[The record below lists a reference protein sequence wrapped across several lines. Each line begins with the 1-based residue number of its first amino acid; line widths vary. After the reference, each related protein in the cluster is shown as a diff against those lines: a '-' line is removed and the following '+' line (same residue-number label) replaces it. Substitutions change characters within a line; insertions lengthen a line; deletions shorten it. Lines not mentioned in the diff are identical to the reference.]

1 LVLVL
6 AVLGLAVSTAL
17 IASKQS
23 EIVRQRDLARLQEER
38 ARRIVDEMYT
48 GLSERWLV
56 LDPGD
61 AELGREYLEKAA
73 AYYEEFA
80 NIPAP
85 DPEIQLEAAHAWLR
99 VGLICWELRKMPRG
113 EAAFRRAAELFAA
126 LKENRRLEPRAARDG
141 EVYAIDRLGDLLWV
155 EGREGEA
162 SALFARAIELSQ
174 LIVDR
179 YPDHAT
185 AWINLGAAQLNLG
198 ELRDDPSTLRQAEE
212 TFRSVIAD
220 LLARRVDIRHLSE
233 ELRKLR
239 IAVDLLDP
247 WSAAAA
253 IASGEDAH
261 QPIMARVY
269 VSLGIALD
277 RLLRSSEAVDCYRQA
292 LTISVAPVGGGR
304 YHERRT
310 RALILRCQAE
320 ALRRCGRYR
329 EAAQAYRDSLE
340 SVPNQP
346 KADEG
351 LAWLLANCPDSHVR
365 NPQEATRLARRGIEL
380 VPVDGHLWQ
389 VLGMAH
395 YRAGQWTDAVASL
408 ERAMTLR
415 GGGEAPD
422 HFFMAMT
429 QWRLGHRD
437 QARSWYERGIKHM
450 ERPDIRAGLTVGN
463 PEVDRLRSETAG
475 LLGLSGSPTKSE
487 VAAQPER

>member
-1 LVLVL
+1 
-6 AVLGLAVSTAL
+6 
-17 IASKQS
+17 
-23 EIVRQRDLARLQEER
+23 
-38 ARRIVDEMYT
+38 MYT

-80 NIPAP
+80 NTPAP
-85 DPEIQLEAAHAWLR
+85 DPEVQLEAAHAWLR

-113 EAAFRRAAELFAA
+113 EAAFHRAAEFFAA
-126 LKENRRLEPRAARDG
+126 LKQNRRIDPLAARDG
-141 EVYAIDRLGDLLWV
+141 EVYAIDRLDDLLWV
-155 EGREGEA
+155 AGREGEA
-162 SALFARAIELSQ
+162 AALFARAIDLSQ

-198 ELRDDPSTLRQAEE
+198 ELRDDPSTLREAEAS
-212 TFRSVIAD
+212 FRTVIAD
-220 LLARRVDIRHLSE
+220 LLTRRVDVRHLSE

-261 QPIMARVY
+261 QPILARVY

-277 RLLRSSEAVDCYRQA
+277 RQLRSSEAVDFYRRA
-292 LTISVAPVGGGR
+292 LTVSVAPAGGGW

-310 RALILRCQAE
+310 RASILRCQAE
-320 ALRRCGRYR
+320 ALRRWGRYP
-329 EAAQAYRDSLE
+329 EAVQAYRDSLE
-340 SVPNQP
+340 LVPNQP

-365 NPQEATRLARRGIEL
+365 NPEEAIRLARRGIEL
-380 VPVDGHLWQ
+380 VPADGHIWQ
-389 VLGMAH
+389 VLGMAR
-395 YRAGQWTDAVASL
+395 YRAGEWTDAVACL

-429 QWRLGHRD
+429 KCRLGHRD
-437 QARSWYERGIKHM
+437 QARSWYQRGIKHM
-450 ERPDIRAGLTVGN
+450 ERPESRAGLSIGN
-463 PEVDRLRSETAG
+463 PEVDRLRSEAAE
-475 LLGLSGSPTKSE
+475 LLGLSGSAAKGE
-487 VAAQPER
+487 VTVRLNP